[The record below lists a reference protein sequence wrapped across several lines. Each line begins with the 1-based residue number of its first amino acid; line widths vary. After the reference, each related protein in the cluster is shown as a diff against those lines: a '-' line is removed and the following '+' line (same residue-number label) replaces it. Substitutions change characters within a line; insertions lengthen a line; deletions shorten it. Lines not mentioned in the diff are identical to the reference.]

1 MGAPRAQLPPSTEDR
16 ASGGQVIDG
25 SLTFKQGLQNGNYG
39 QYLKRTPSADGNRQ
53 TYTISMWVNRTY
65 FCGRSLGN
73 GYNVNHFSVCGAND
87 FYWGYT
93 HQCGNDIM
101 TFYDDG
107 MKGTNGNATHID
119 TTAKYRDQ
127 VVGII

>member
-1 MGAPRAQLPPSTEDR
+1 MGVSIPRVVTE
-16 ASGGQVIDG
+16 ASASSAQVIEN
-25 SLTFKQGLQNGNYG
+25 SLRYLEGLQNTAYAT
-39 QYLKRTPSADGNRQ
+39 YLKRTPSVDGNRQ

-73 GYNVNHFSVCGAND
+73 GYSVNHFSICGANA

-101 TFYDDG
+101 TF
-107 MKGTNGNATHID
+107 
-119 TTAKYRDQ
+119 
-127 VVGII
+127 